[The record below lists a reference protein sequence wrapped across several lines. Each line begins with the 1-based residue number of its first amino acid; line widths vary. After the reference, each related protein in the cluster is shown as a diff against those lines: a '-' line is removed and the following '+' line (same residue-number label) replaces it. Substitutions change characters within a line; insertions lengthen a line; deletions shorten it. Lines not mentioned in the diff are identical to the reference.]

1 MPTPHELDETTTV
14 YSNTEMIVW
23 QDEKAM
29 KVQAKYVRKL
39 SSDTPPTS
47 ITSTGMA
54 GEMRY
59 SNTHFY
65 VCIGSNKWK
74 RGSLSDF

>member
-1 MPTPHELDETTTV
+1 MPTPHELNETLTI

-23 QDEKAM
+23 QDEQAM
-29 KVQAKYVRKL
+29 KVQVKQVRKITNE
-39 SSDTPPTS
+39 SPPGSNTA
-47 ITSTGMA
+47 TGEA

-59 SNTHFY
+59 SNTHLY